1 MSLSAL
7 PIVTT
12 VFSYFSPTKSP
23 YYAVISFGTAGL
35 VLARE
40 IDPMNWLIVFLPIYL
55 TLLVS
60 TVLSLRSRPEFTSEE
75 YNNQLKFARSFGISS
90 AILCLAFT
98 GLNVES
104 YDDQGELVNRWYFW
118 TGYFVSL
125 AQIVVFLLYIFIYHN
140 YNARQTGRNFIQ
152 LTLVTASFLIGATYT
167 VTEYF
172 DPESS
177 AHLATLLGLYALWA
191 ICIAYLSLYLAQN
204 FQLEPPQDATPQRD
218 PAAEEA
224 AAAAAEAAPSE

>member
-40 IDPMNWLIVFLPIYL
+40 INQMNWLIVFLPIYL

-75 YNNQLKFARSFGISS
+75 YNNQLRFARSFGISS

-98 GLNVES
+98 GLRVES
-104 YDDQGELVNRWYFW
+104 YDDQGDLVNRWFFW
-118 TGYFVSL
+118 SGYFVCL
-125 AQIVVFLLYIFIYHN
+125 AQMVVFLLYIFIYHN
-140 YNARQTGRNFIQ
+140 YDARQTGRNFIQ
-152 LTLVTASFLIGATYT
+152 LTLVTSSFLIGATYT

-172 DPESS
+172 DAESTP
-177 AHLATLLGLYALWA
+177 HLVTLLGLYALWA
-191 ICIAYLSLYLAQN
+191 ICIAYLSLYLAEN
-204 FQLEPPQDATPQRD
+204 FQLEPPQDATPQRS
-218 PAAEEA
+218 PPEETA
-224 AAAAAEAAPSE
+224 AAASEPAPSE

>member
-40 IDPMNWLIVFLPIYL
+40 INETNWLIIFLPIYL

-60 TVLSLRSRPEFTSEE
+60 AILSLRSRPEFTSEE
-75 YNNQLKFARSFGISS
+75 YNNQLRFARSFGISS
-90 AILCLAFT
+90 AILCLVFT
-98 GLNVES
+98 GLRVES
-104 YDDQGELVNRWYFW
+104 FDDQGEFVNRWFFW
-118 TGYFVSL
+118 SGYFVSL

-152 LTLVTASFLIGATYT
+152 MTLVTSSFLIGATYT
-167 VTEYF
+167 VTERF
-172 DPESS
+172 DPETPQ
-177 AHLATLLGLYALWA
+177 HLVTLLGLYALWA
-191 ICIAYLSLYLAQN
+191 ICISYLTLYLAQN
-204 FQLEPPQDATPQRD
+204 FTLVPPQDATRQESPPEETTD
-218 PAAEEA
+218 PTRGL
-224 AAAAAEAAPSE
+224 APSK